1 MEQRCEVSILPL
13 FFIQQGC
20 CHCKLERDQI
30 TGLYYKYNYQFL
42 LNAGMHLLTIQSSDI
57 SYIAMNKI
65 MTFDI
70 T

>member
-1 MEQRCEVSILPL
+1 MLPL
-13 FFIQQGC
+13 Q
-20 CHCKLERDQI
+20 LERDQI

-57 SYIAMNKI
+57 AMNKI